1 MTTRVSRHGETPE
14 LFEDALHV
22 PDVVEQVGNHDCV
35 ERSLEIGQVVRVALD
50 EVQTGVPRGGA
61 PHHLP
66 REVDADPERRRE
78 RGEEIALAAPDLDH
92 PPPCGDERAVNLRQ
106 PAVVA
111 AAQPAAA
118 VEPASHR
125 IPVLD
130 PRCGVTLA
138 RRVPPAGRALVLVV
152 PAHPVSPP
160 RPPPAAARR
169 RAAITPEAASVYEPR
184 RRAVTRGRCG
194 TIRRRSAHTGIGRTS
209 PEGARKESREDVQK
223 AATLAAQRRPF
234 PTAGRSRR
242 PAPLLVTL
250 IAALVWTALV
260 AVVARTRYGSD
271 VRALILIG
279 EQTQLPPAFA
289 SIPTVGPSGYDG
301 AFYAVLATDPLLRRL
316 DTPHYLDAPSY
327 RATRIMV
334 PLLAWVLALGH
345 APAAIVFYQ
354 LLCWGLG
361 IGAVYLL
368 ARWLADEG
376 RSPWW
381 ALLAAG
387 GGGMAAAILRSTP
400 DAAALFFMLAAL
412 WLHARGRGGL
422 ALAAAA
428 LAVLTRETSAL
439 AALAI
444 AADELRTRRWATA
457 AAFVGVPA
465 VAAAG
470 WQLYL
475 RHVLG
480 RAFDTAS
487 GSFSWPFAWLPHK
500 CAVIVQHGIG
510 WQEVFGTAAILATT
524 IAFVAVA
531 ARPSRWRTAE
541 LTFLAF
547 AGMGLFLGWTVY
559 CEAWAYARA
568 LIPVPFLAA
577 LIGERQAAGRRRWAL
592 RSVAVFY
599 FLAGVTMISAEVS
612 TALGG
617 RTFADAVVQGTPP
630 GRPTV
635 GTFARAADSAPLL
648 AAQPPLWVLP
658 VANTAGRAGAVW
670 RTRLTIENPHAWPV
684 RVVIELLGLARGAAP
699 GTVLTL
705 AAHETRTWDNALGEL
720 FARSGMGALRLVAAG
735 WRVRAWSLTSNVAS
749 AAPPGPLLPALRQG
763 LALHPGERGS
773 CAGLAFDPDRG
784 AGVRTNIGLLN
795 LADRPVTVRIE
806 AWDGGARRLGVI
818 ENELG
823 PGVMTQVDDLFARV
837 RAPRLGD
844 GRAVVSSP
852 TPGAALLVYASV
864 IRGRDAQPTYI
875 VLRPEPDPG
884 R

>member
-1 MTTRVSRHGETPE
+1 M
-14 LFEDALHV
+14 
-22 PDVVEQVGNHDCV
+22 
-35 ERSLEIGQVVRVALD
+35 
-50 EVQTGVPRGGA
+50 
-61 PHHLP
+61 
-66 REVDADPERRRE
+66 RE
-78 RGEEIALAAPDLDH
+78 
-92 PPPCGDERAVNLRQ
+92 
-106 PAVVA
+106 
-111 AAQPAAA
+111 
-118 VEPASHR
+118 
-125 IPVLD
+125 
-130 PRCGVTLA
+130 
-138 RRVPPAGRALVLVV
+138 
-152 PAHPVSPP
+152 
-160 RPPPAAARR
+160 
-169 RAAITPEAASVYEPR
+169 
-184 RRAVTRGRCG
+184 
-194 TIRRRSAHTGIGRTS
+194 
-209 PEGARKESREDVQK
+209 
-223 AATLAAQRRPF
+223 AATLAATRRHSS
-234 PTAGRSRR
+234 TAGRGRR
-242 PAPLLVTL
+242 TAPLLVAL

-279 EQTQLPPAFA
+279 ERTQLPPAFA

-327 RATRIMV
+327 RATRILV
-334 PLLAWVLALGH
+334 PLLAWLLALGH

-354 LLCWGLG
+354 LLCWGLA

-368 ARWLADEG
+368 ARRLADEN

-387 GGGMAAAILRSTP
+387 SGGTAAAIFRSTP
-400 DAAALFFMLAAL
+400 DAAALCLVLAAL
-412 WLHARGRGGL
+412 WLHARGRWPL
-422 ALAAAA
+422 ALSFAVA
-428 LAVLTRETSAL
+428 AVLTRETSAL

-457 AAFVGVPA
+457 AAFAGVPA
-465 VAAAG
+465 AAAAG

-500 CAVIVQHGIG
+500 CAVIVQHGIW
-510 WQEVFGTAAILATT
+510 WQEVFGTLAILATT
-524 IAFVAVA
+524 VAFAAVA
-531 ARPSRWRTAE
+531 TRPSRWRAAE

-547 AGMGLFLGWTVY
+547 AGMSLLLAADVY
-559 CEAWAYARA
+559 CETWAYARA
-568 LIPVPFLAA
+568 LIPIPFLAA
-577 LIGERQAAGRRRWAL
+577 LIGERQTAGWRRWAL
-592 RSVAVFY
+592 RSVAALY
-599 FLAGVTMISAEVS
+599 FLAGVTMISTEVS

-617 RTFADAVVQGTPP
+617 RTLADALVHGTPP

-635 GTFARAADSAPLL
+635 GTFARTADGGPLP

-658 VANTAGRAGAVW
+658 VANTDGRDGAVW

-684 RVVIELLGLARGAAP
+684 RVAIELAGLGRGAAP
-699 GTVLTL
+699 KTVLTL
-705 AAHETRTWDNALGEL
+705 AGHETRTWDNALGEL

-735 WRVRAWSLTSNVAS
+735 WRVRAWSLTANVTS
-749 AAPPGPLLPALRQG
+749 AAPPGPLLPALRQD

-806 AWDGGARRLGVI
+806 ASDGGARRLGVI

-823 PGVMTQVDDLFARV
+823 AGVMTQVDDLFARV
-837 RAPRLGD
+837 RAPRLED

-875 VLRPEPDPG
+875 VPRPEPDPG